1 MVYFFGNIEAKID
14 VKGRVF
20 IPAQFRKQLT
30 NGVEEKLIM
39 RKDVFQDCL
48 VLYPEA
54 VWNEELE
61 ELLSR
66 MNKWKESHQHILR
79 QYMSD
84 LEILILD
91 NSGRILITKR
101 YLQLAGIQTDV
112 RFIGVGNKIEIWSKE
127 KTEQSFMSPKVF
139 GMELEKLMNGSG
151 TMEKQTVNE

>member
-1 MVYFFGNIEAKID
+1 MVSFFGNIEAKVD

-48 VLYPEA
+48 VLYPES
-54 VWNEELE
+54 VWKEELE

-91 NSGRILITKR
+91 SSGRILITKR
-101 YLQLAGIQTDV
+101 YLQLAGIQTNI

-127 KTEQSFMSPKVF
+127 KTEQPFMFPEVF
-139 GMELEKLMNGSG
+139 GMELEKLMNGNK
-151 TMEKQTVNE
+151 TVEKQTVNE